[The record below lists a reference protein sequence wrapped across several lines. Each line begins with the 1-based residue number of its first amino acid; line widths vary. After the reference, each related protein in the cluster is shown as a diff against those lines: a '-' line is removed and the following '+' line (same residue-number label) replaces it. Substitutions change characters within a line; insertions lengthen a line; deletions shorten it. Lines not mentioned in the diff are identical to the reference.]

1 MRREFMNIEITCG
14 IDTLVSATW
23 SPITGFSPY
32 HEAIRLLRQVNEKM
46 QNYLRSSFK
55 RGYESLEIELDDL
68 DRYGIPVMAQVLK
81 LEDVVDSGGWAGGFC
96 VHESSGVGTSFSAYG
111 ACGIAG
117 CRWVFDRWE
126 QGFVVLQGHELFALL
141 VTAGGVATV
150 VQTVDGKAAE
160 LVRRLF
166 DWMEDESE

>member
-1 MRREFMNIEITCG
+1 MGREFMKIEITCG
-14 IDTLVSATW
+14 SDTLVSATW

-46 QNYLRSSFK
+46 QKHLRSSFM

-68 DRYGIPVMAQVLK
+68 DRYGIPVMAQFIK
-81 LEDVVDSGGWAGGFC
+81 LESMANSERWVGDLEIQASPGVDVAFSG
-96 VHESSGVGTSFSAYG
+96 YG
-111 ACGIAG
+111 ACGIKG
-117 CRWVFDRWE
+117 CQWVFERWE
-126 QGFVVLQGHELFALL
+126 DELVVLLKHELFALL
-141 VTAGGVATV
+141 VTAGGVTTV
-150 VQTVDGKAAE
+150 VQTVDGDAAE

>member
-1 MRREFMNIEITCG
+1 MRREFMKVEITCG
-14 IDTLVSATW
+14 SDTLVSATW
-23 SPITGFSPY
+23 SPLTGFSPY

-46 QNYLRSSFK
+46 QKYLRSSFK

-68 DRYGIPVMAQVLK
+68 
-81 LEDVVDSGGWAGGFC
+81 
-96 VHESSGVGTSFSAYG
+96 
-111 ACGIAG
+111 
-117 CRWVFDRWE
+117 DRWE